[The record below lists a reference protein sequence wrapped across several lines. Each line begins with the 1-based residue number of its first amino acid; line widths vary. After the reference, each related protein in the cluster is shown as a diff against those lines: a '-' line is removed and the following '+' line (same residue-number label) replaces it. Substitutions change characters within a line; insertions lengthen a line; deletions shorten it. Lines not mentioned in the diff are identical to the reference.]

1 MRITITHNKNPQDVI
16 KLIDRGV
23 EEAYKTV
30 PAGMV
35 HIADAQRSWEGNS
48 MAFSFVAKA
57 GFISSPVR
65 GTVDVTDKDVT
76 VDVDLGLLG
85 KFISEDTAR
94 QTIEGRVKGLLTDG
108 KS

>member
-1 MRITITHNKNPQDVI
+1 MRITISHNKNPQEII
-16 KLIDRGV
+16 KIIDRGV
-23 EEAYKTV
+23 EEAYKSV

-35 HIADAQRSWEGNS
+35 QLADQQRSWQGNT

-76 VDVDLGLLG
+76 VDVDMGLLG
-85 KFISEDTAR
+85 KFISEDTAKK
-94 QTIEGRVKGLLTDG
+94 TIEGRVKGLLA
-108 KS
+108 